1 MFYDIDDYDIAS
13 YADHNTPYA
22 SSSNLDAL
30 INKLEESTNNLFQW
44 FRNNHMKANADK
56 CHLLVTGN
64 YKVSANINEFE
75 IERSKKEKLMGISI
89 DFLLSK
95 ILHLFVKNVE
105 CACKNSKLYGLRKTK
120 IPNESICN
128 IPI

>member
-75 IERSKKEKLMGISI
+75 IERSKKEKLIGISI
-89 DFLLSK
+89 DARLSFEQD
-95 ILHLFVKNVE
+95 ITSL
-105 CACKNSKLYGLRKTK
+105 CKKR
-120 IPNESICN
+120 
-128 IPI
+128 